1 MYEIKTR
8 NKKYVLIEVA
18 TDLVI
23 AIANRAR
30 DLRALKS
37 NLEAG
42 CAFGGVTPNFFV
54 TPPIEVSSV
63 K

>member
-30 DLRALKS
+30 DLREL
-37 NLEAG
+37 
-42 CAFGGVTPNFFV
+42 
-54 TPPIEVSSV
+54 
-63 K
+63 